1 MQRRQE
7 LFFPASFFYF
17 REQGAVAGQ
26 TGQVLSTDASLNV
39 ISSVT
44 DKIRERD

>member
-1 MQRRQE
+1 MQRRQV
-7 LFFPASFFYF
+7 LFLPGSFLYF

-26 TGQVLSTDASLNV
+26 TTQVLSTVASLSV